1 MNSKIYDVA
10 VLGAGASGLF
20 FGSMIKDRSIC
31 IIDAN
36 KDIGAKIKISGGGR
50 CNITNKR
57 VSENNYLGDKEFI
70 KKTFDTFSNTDFLS
84 YLKQNNLQL
93 SLEDKIVKGQ
103 YFFKKSTVLIEFL
116 KKQINHAKLFLNT
129 KVEDVDFNEYYS
141 IKTSNG
147 IIKAKKLII
156 ASGGESYRSIGASTI
171 GFDMAKKFG
180 HTINRTSPALVGF
193 TVQKDQFWFKE
204 LSGLSQRVAITID
217 GKRFYQDML
226 FAHKG
231 CSGPVVLNASLY
243 WQKGNMQIDFLPD
256 FDLNKLSGNSL
267 ISSRI
272 PAPKRFVKAFL
283 QSIDLD
289 DKPISK
295 LSSEEKKKL
304 QSIKAYTFSPA
315 GTFGYTKAEVT
326 KGGVSTDEIDQN
338 TFLSLK
344 QKDLYF
350 IGEVLDVTGELGGYN
365 FQWAFSSAY
374 KCAKGFD

>member
-217 GKRFYQDML
+217 GKKFYQDIVIY
-226 FAHKG
+226 K
-231 CSGPVVLNASLY
+231 
-243 WQKGNMQIDFLPD
+243 
-256 FDLNKLSGNSL
+256 
-267 ISSRI
+267 
-272 PAPKRFVKAFL
+272 
-283 QSIDLD
+283 
-289 DKPISK
+289 
-295 LSSEEKKKL
+295 
-304 QSIKAYTFSPA
+304 
-315 GTFGYTKAEVT
+315 
-326 KGGVSTDEIDQN
+326 N
-338 TFLSLK
+338 T
-344 QKDLYF
+344 
-350 IGEVLDVTGELGGYN
+350 
-365 FQWAFSSAY
+365 
-374 KCAKGFD
+374 